1 MKITGTG
8 FLSAKGTVAAE
19 SVTAGIAPVL
29 ALAEKAAALCH
40 RGMTEISVNSQETP
54 EEKQRVI
61 ACVMLAR
68 LLEITEATITLARGG
83 FSVQVVSATR
93 EFLEA
98 YFLFGNVCKDP
109 AFVPEYF
116 NTDLM
121 TRQKIINQASKHKVT
136 PFDMTNQYATAEVKA
151 ELKAQINE
159 VRASELDTYKYA
171 SNVGCAALYDSLYRI
186 ASAATHSSPRS
197 LGGYISEVDGIVVE
211 VKRGPQLGEIAQRLL
226 DQGSLLLNVRGAF
239 EELFGLPTS
248 PDSEILRKAFED
260 VDLSE

>member
-1 MKITGTG
+1 MKIIGTG
-8 FLSAKGTVAAE
+8 FLPPEGPVVAE
-19 SVTAGIAPVL
+19 KVTAGIATVL

-40 RGMTEISVNSQETP
+40 RGMAEISVNGQETP

-98 YFLFGNVCKDP
+98 YFLFGNICKDP
-109 AFVPEYF
+109 AFVPKYF

-121 TRQKIINQASKHKVT
+121 IRQKIINQASKHKVA

-151 ELKAQINE
+151 ELKSQISE
-159 VRASELDTYKYA
+159 VGASELDTYMNA
-171 SNVGCAALYDSLYRI
+171 NNVGCAVLYDSLYRI

-197 LGGYISEVDGIVVE
+197 LGGYVSEVDGIIVE
-211 VKRGPQLGEIAQRLL
+211 VKRGPQLGEIPQRLL

-239 EELFGLPTS
+239 EVLFGLPTS
-248 PDSEILRKAFED
+248 PDLEILRKEFED
-260 VDLSE
+260 VDLPE